1 MTIPDF
7 WRKIKKLNIYN
18 LDGNQIENPD
28 ELADF
33 CIYSAKILDELYNAL
48 NNNSDHKTIEEK
60 INKLLS
66 LFGHTNDLEDA
77 LKKSNEVETQI
88 KNINNIFR
96 VIGAIMIVIGVFS
109 WHINIQR
116 YIDIEYR
123 KKQWHKNKNTT

>member
-1 MTIPDF
+1 MINYFQDFSIVMSILYCPSVITLIYNTKMTIPDF

-60 INKLLS
+60 IK
-66 LFGHTNDLEDA
+66 
-77 LKKSNEVETQI
+77 
-88 KNINNIFR
+88 
-96 VIGAIMIVIGVFS
+96 
-109 WHINIQR
+109 
-116 YIDIEYR
+116 
-123 KKQWHKNKNTT
+123 